1 MRKALPITVIFLL
14 LTLSMT
20 PFATAQQ
27 AKANIITNQTTEA
40 LYVVSST
47 KYGAED
53 DIPDGYRTSGW
64 KTIAA
69 GQQKTFWAYDPH
81 KIYFLILKGPQPI
94 KPQPATGTF
103 AFWINRNAH
112 FDIVTREAINAAITR
127 DQLIYS
133 TQGTSVLTH
142 SDGFM
147 RYNNGSQITVTDAW
161 VDVDDEMGEMDVTE
175 GVTGVQSFGWD
186 PVEVLR
192 AHTGA
197 VNALAWH
204 PMDSQRLASG
214 SSDKVVRVWH
224 FAEISTSVPLIGHT
238 GEVLDVAWNPD
249 GTELDSAGSD
259 GTIRTW
265 DPRTGFIRI
274 RAKKTYPIVAMSWKG
289 SFQFFTTEPEE
300 TSLDLSWDTQHAV
313 VGLTDNTIQVFS
325 VEPINYLRT
334 LRGHTGSVNAVA
346 WSPDDTRIV
355 SGSDDRTV
363 AVWDPQTGTL
373 LKTLRGHTGA
383 VNTVAWS
390 PDGTRVVSGSDD
402 GTVRI
407 WDAEV
412 GELLEILREHT
423 GVVNAVAWS
432 PDGTRIASG
441 GADNTI
447 WMWESPE
454 DADMMSDG
462 DAEDASQPVHIPD
475 TTLRAEIEKALG
487 KNPGDT
493 ITHADMLTLTTFR
506 TIGPGTEDLT
516 GLEAAENLTE
526 LYLQWNA
533 ISDISALSGLT
544 KLKLLDLGNN
554 NISDISALSGLTNL
568 TGLSLWGNAISDISV
583 LSGLTNLDWLDL
595 LTNTIS
601 DISALSGLTKL
612 EWLRLDK
619 NRISDF
625 SPIAGLIPNLNHYSN
640 ANQQVPNAPVDIP
653 DAALRAE
660 IEVGL
665 GKAQGATITATDMQ
679 ELTVLFAPERGIQDL
694 TGLEFATNLTEL
706 DLYNNHITDVSPLTG
721 LTNLTMLNLE
731 YNWIR
736 DVSPLAGLTN
746 LTMLNLAR
754 NQIRDVSPLAGLTNL
769 IDLWLDNNQISD
781 FSPIAEVIPDLAFY
795 SADNQRVIGVA
806 PNVPVNIPDANLRT
820 EIAEALGKAQ
830 GDTITATDMQKLTAL
845 FASEQGIQD
854 LTGLEFATN
863 LTTLES
869 RLNGIGDVSPLAGL
883 TNLTTLDISE
893 NQIISVSPLAGLT
906 NLMTL
911 NLSFGGIPDVLPLA
925 GLTNLTTLNLGNNW
939 RIRDVSPLA
948 GLTNLTTLNL
958 AYNEIEDVS
967 PLTRLKNLT
976 WLDISENQIISVS
989 PLAGLTNLTTLN
1001 LGNNRR
1007 IRDVSPLAGLTNLI
1021 TLNLAYNEIEDISPL
1036 TRLEDLTG
1044 LDVSSNF
1051 ISDISPLAGLTNL
1064 RELYLF
1070 YNQISDVSSLAG
1082 LTNLRELYLSH
1093 NQISNFSPIADLIP
1107 NLQKYQSGNQ
1117 NFWPVAVDPEAPVAI
1132 PDPVL
1137 RTVIENELGKS
1148 AGAVIT
1154 QAEMATLTSF
1164 NFDSSEVYIQDLTG
1178 LEFAVNLTK
1187 LHVKSNKI
1195 SDVSALAGLKKL
1207 MWLDLSSNLIL
1218 DVSALAGLNNLIWL
1232 DLSNNPYTY
1241 IIGSEGLDIV
1251 PIAQLQNLRHLDLA
1265 SNRISD
1271 VSPLAQLKNLSSLHL
1286 SRNEIS
1292 DISPIAA
1299 LKGLETLKLSDNAIS
1314 DVSPLTDLRNLIW
1327 LDLSQNAI
1335 WDVSPLSELTNLLLL
1350 SLSGNAI
1357 SDISPLAR
1365 LEYLKTL
1372 YISYNVI
1379 SDFSPIAH
1387 LIPNLETYEN
1397 NNQSSA
1403 VAVNPGTPVHIPDPN
1418 LRTAIK
1424 KELRKPP
1431 GTTITQAE
1439 MAKLSNLLA
1448 ANSLIRDLTGLE
1460 FAINLRSL
1468 DLSSNE
1474 ILDISALAALKNL
1487 TVLYLSNN
1495 RIWDVSPL
1503 ANLES
1508 LTDLYISYNWISDFS
1523 PIADLIPNLE
1533 TYENSDQEPLAAPE
1547 APVDIPDP
1555 VLRTAIENEL
1565 GKPPGTTITQA
1576 EMATLISVDSEKSA
1590 GIDDIA
1596 DPGIQDLTGL
1606 EFAINLQTLELD
1618 WILHIPTNTYREN
1631 RSISDVSPLA
1641 NLHNLTALDL
1651 SGNQISDVSPLAN
1664 LENLTELDLGYNDIP
1679 DTSALSSVLT
1689 SLKNLTWLRLP
1700 RLRNDTSALFSA
1712 LSDLENLKILD
1723 LSANQISD
1731 VSPLAALKNLSWL
1744 KLSYNWISDISA
1756 LADLENLTDL
1766 YLDHNRISDISSL
1779 AALKNL
1785 STLYLHHTF
1794 ILSDVSPLADLE
1806 NLSWLDLSGNR
1817 ISDVS
1822 PLADLENLRNL
1833 ALSGNRISD
1842 ISALAALKNLT
1853 RLTLNENHI
1862 LDFSPIADL
1871 IPNLNIYE
1879 NSNQISLTAAVDPE
1893 ASVHIPD
1900 PVLRTAIENELGKPQ
1915 GTTITQAEMAT
1926 LISLSPHVYVIRD
1939 LTGIEFAINLRG
1951 LYIWD
1956 NQISDVS
1963 ALRALENLEELVLT
1977 DGQLSDVSPLAAL
1990 NNLTTL
1996 RLAEN
2001 QISDVSPLAALNNLT
2016 RLNLDNNRISD
2027 VSSLTNLRNLTAL
2040 YLSHNRISD
2049 VSSLAN
2055 LHNLT
2060 ALNLSHNQILDVS
2073 PLAALNNLI
2082 TLYLSNNQI
2091 SDVSPLAALNNLT
2104 NLSLSENQISD
2115 VSPFAALNNL
2125 TALYLSKNQISDI
2138 SVLAALENLT
2148 RLHLSH
2154 NRISDVSALANLH
2167 NLTELY
2173 LSKNQISDISAL
2185 KALENLT
2192 SVDVAL
2198 VPFCLTLDPP
2208 GPSGNDLPEGVYG
2221 LVVLVPTIWTK
2232 ADTIYEESLSDG
2244 VVLTVKFLNG
2254 TEDDQGEVEKYASL
2268 WEAHGAVRFEFTTTG
2283 TSDIIVDF
2291 YSGRNEAVVGSPGR
2305 HDAREG
2311 KPTMWLTDI
2320 TQRTIL
2326 HEFGHA
2332 LGFAHE
2338 HETPAESDLD
2348 LNKILE
2354 EARSGYVEE
2363 GLSEEKILEKLESN
2377 YERLNADSSTNFSD
2391 FDPESVMLYGNLP
2404 LKNGG
2409 RTKYNHELSDLDK
2422 LYMGLF
2428 YPKSD
2433 PSISSIRVHG
2443 IRDGESI
2450 RTGATRPLE
2459 VTVHASDGSRI
2470 SGKAVAFSFFH
2481 PEDGGRFA
2489 SAAFAH
2495 TLVHTDQSGG
2505 AAKTKVTFTGQ
2516 NDYVIISV
2524 KVAGSDLK
2532 KDLKIYVKGKPP
2544 VAMTQE
2550 FNFREDA
2557 KHELWGSKRDWVETI
2572 YVKPP
2577 IDGARVTITRVD
2589 MSAREVD
2596 RGRYKWWNPLCLCW
2610 KYGPWGTA
2618 GVYAGKTEKHNSTV
2632 SWDPSLVNIH
2642 GWVEDGLYQ
2651 HASVEVTGTIYYE
2664 YVAAAPSAWAEVP
2677 QETSLLPNYPN
2688 PFNPET
2694 WIPYHLA
2701 EPADVTLTIYAVN
2714 GQVVRRLDLGYQ
2726 AAGFYRSRARAAY
2739 WDGRNAVGERVASG
2753 LYFYTLTAG
2762 EFAATRKLLI
2772 RK

>member
-1 MRKALPITVIFLL
+1 
-14 LTLSMT
+14 MT
-20 PFATAQQ
+20 QFAIAQE
-27 AKANIITNQTTEA
+27 AKANIITNQTAET

-53 DIPDGYRTSGW
+53 DIPEGYRTSGW
-64 KTIAA
+64 QTIAA

-81 KIYFLILKGPQPI
+81 KIYFQIFKGSNRI
-94 KPQPATGTF
+94 KPQQATETF

-112 FDIVTREAINAAITR
+112 FDVVTREAINAAITR
-127 DQLIYS
+127 DQLVYS
-133 TQGTSVLTH
+133 TQGTGVLTR

-147 RYNNGSQITVTDAW
+147 QYNNGSRITVTEAW
-161 VDVDDEMGEMDVTE
+161 V
-175 GVTGVQSFGWD
+175 
-186 PVEVLR
+186 PVLSK
-192 AHTGA
+192 AAPDTA
-197 VNALAWH
+197 VNI
-204 PMDSQRLASG
+204 P
-214 SSDKVVRVWH
+214 
-224 FAEISTSVPLIGHT
+224 
-238 GEVLDVAWNPD
+238 
-249 GTELDSAGSD
+249 
-259 GTIRTW
+259 
-265 DPRTGFIRI
+265 
-274 RAKKTYPIVAMSWKG
+274 
-289 SFQFFTTEPEE
+289 EP
-300 TSLDLSWDTQHAV
+300 
-313 VGLTDNTIQVFS
+313 
-325 VEPINYLRT
+325 
-334 LRGHTGSVNAVA
+334 
-346 WSPDDTRIV
+346 
-355 SGSDDRTV
+355 
-363 AVWDPQTGTL
+363 
-373 LKTLRGHTGA
+373 
-383 VNTVAWS
+383 
-390 PDGTRVVSGSDD
+390 
-402 GTVRI
+402 
-407 WDAEV
+407 
-412 GELLEILREHT
+412 
-423 GVVNAVAWS
+423 
-432 PDGTRIASG
+432 
-441 GADNTI
+441 
-447 WMWESPE
+447 
-454 DADMMSDG
+454 
-462 DAEDASQPVHIPD
+462 
-475 TTLRAEIEKALG
+475 
-487 KNPGDT
+487 
-493 ITHADMLTLTTFR
+493 
-506 TIGPGTEDLT
+506 
-516 GLEAAENLTE
+516 
-526 LYLQWNA
+526 
-533 ISDISALSGLT
+533 
-544 KLKLLDLGNN
+544 
-554 NISDISALSGLTNL
+554 
-568 TGLSLWGNAISDISV
+568 
-583 LSGLTNLDWLDL
+583 
-595 LTNTIS
+595 
-601 DISALSGLTKL
+601 
-612 EWLRLDK
+612 
-619 NRISDF
+619 
-625 SPIAGLIPNLNHYSN
+625 
-640 ANQQVPNAPVDIP
+640 
-653 DAALRAE
+653 ALRAE
-660 IEVGL
+660 IEVAL
-665 GKAQGATITATDMQ
+665 GKAQGDTITAADMQ
-679 ELTVLFAPERGIQDL
+679 ELTGLFAPEQGIQDL

-706 DLYNNHITDVSPLTG
+706 DLYNNHITDVSPLAD

-736 DVSPLAGLTN
+736 DVSPLADLTN

-795 SADNQRVIGVA
+795 SADNQRVVNVA

-820 EIAEALGKAQ
+820 VIVEALGKAQ
-830 GDTITATDMQKLTAL
+830 GDTITATDMQKLTGL

-863 LTTLES
+863 LTTLN
-869 RLNGIGDVSPLAGL
+869 LTYNLIPDVSPLTGL
-883 TNLTTLDISE
+883 INLTWLDISE
-893 NQIISVSPLAGLT
+893 NQIISVSPLTGLT
-906 NLMTL
+906 NLTTL

-925 GLTNLTTLNLGNNW
+925 GLTNLTTLNLGTN

-958 AYNEIEDVS
+958 AANEIGDVA
-967 PLTRLKNLT
+967 PLSRLENLT

-1001 LGNNRR
+1001 LTYNQIPDVSLLTGLTNLTTLNLGSNL
-1007 IRDVSPLAGLTNLI
+1007 IRDVSPLTGLTNLT
-1021 TLNLAYNEIEDISPL
+1021 TLNLAFNEIENVSPL
-1036 TRLEDLTG
+1036 SRLEDLTE
-1044 LDVSSNF
+1044 LDLTGNF
-1051 ISDISPLAGLTNL
+1051 
-1064 RELYLF
+1064 
-1070 YNQISDVSSLAG
+1070 ISDVSSLAG
-1082 LTNLRELYLSH
+1082 LTHLRELYLSY
-1093 NQISNFSPIADLIP
+1093 NQISDFSPIAHLIP
-1107 NLQKYQSGNQ
+1107 NLQKYHSGNQ

-1137 RTVIENELGKS
+1137 RTAIENELGKA
-1148 AGAVIT
+1148 AGARIT
-1154 QAEMATLTSF
+1154 QEEMATLTSF

-1195 SDVSALAGLKKL
+1195 SDVSALAELKKL

-1232 DLSNNPYTY
+1232 DLSYNPYTY
-1241 IIGSEGLDIV
+1241 IVGSEGLDIV
-1251 PIAQLQNLRHLDLA
+1251 PIAQLQNLRHLDLSA
-1265 SNRISD
+1265 NRISD
-1271 VSPLAQLKNLSSLHL
+1271 VVPIAQLKNLSSLDL
-1286 SRNEIS
+1286 SRNAIS

-1299 LKGLETLKLSDNAIS
+1299 LKGLETLKLFDNAIS
-1314 DVSPLTDLRNLIW
+1314 DVSPLADLKNLTS
-1327 LDLSQNAI
+1327 LALGQNAI
-1335 WDVSPLSELTNLLLL
+1335 WDVSPLSELTNLLFL
-1350 SLSGNAI
+1350 SLFNNAI

-1372 YISYNVI
+1372 YISYNLI

-1403 VAVNPGTPVHIPDPN
+1403 VVANQGAPVHIPDPN

-1424 KELRKPP
+1424 NELGKPP
-1431 GTTITQAE
+1431 GTPITQAE

-1468 DLSSNE
+1468 ELSSNE

-1503 ANLES
+1503 ADLES
-1508 LTDLYISYNWISDFS
+1508 LTDLYLSYNWISDFS

-1547 APVDIPDP
+1547 APVQIPDP
-1555 VLRTAIENEL
+1555 VLRTAIEKKL
-1565 GKPPGTTITQA
+1565 GKPPGTPITQA
-1576 EMATLISVDSEKSA
+1576 EMATLISFDSEKSA

-1651 SGNQISDVSPLAN
+1651 SSNQISDVSPLAALNNLTTLRLSGNQISDVSPLAN
-1664 LENLTELDLGYNDIP
+1664 LENLTELDLGYNDIQ

-1689 SLKNLTWLRLP
+1689 NLKNLTWLSLP

-1712 LSDLENLKILD
+1712 LSDLHNLADLD
-1723 LSANQISD
+1723 LSRNRISD
-1731 VSPLAALKNLSWL
+1731 VSALAALKNLWSL
-1744 KLSYNWISDISA
+1744 RLSYNQISDISP
-1756 LADLENLTDL
+1756 LADLENLSSLDL
-1766 YLDHNRISDISSL
+1766 SYNQISDISPL
-1779 AALKNL
+1779 ADLENL
-1785 STLYLHHTF
+1785 RTLYLHYNF
-1794 ILSDVSPLADLE
+1794 ILSDVSPLADLK

-1842 ISALAALKNLT
+1842 VSALAPLKNLT

-1879 NSNQISLTAAVDPE
+1879 NSNQTSLTAAVDPE
-1893 ASVHIPD
+1893 ASVQIPD
-1900 PVLRTAIENELGKPQ
+1900 PVLRTAIENELGKPP
-1915 GTTITQAEMAT
+1915 GTPITQAEMAT
-1926 LISLSPHVYVIRD
+1926 LISLTPSVIRD

-1951 LYIWD
+1951 LYLWD

-1963 ALRALENLEELVLT
+1963 ALRALENLEGLVLT
-1977 DGQLSDVSPLAAL
+1977 GGQLSDVSPLATL

-2001 QISDVSPLAALNNLT
+2001 QISDVSPLATLNNLT
-2016 RLNLDNNRISD
+2016 WLNLDNNRISD
-2027 VSSLTNLRNLTAL
+2027 VSSLTNLHNLTEL
-2040 YLSHNRISD
+2040 YLSNNRISD
-2049 VSSLAN
+2049 VAPLAN
-2055 LHNLT
+2055 LHSLT
-2060 ALNLSHNQILDVS
+2060 ALN
-2073 PLAALNNLI
+2073 
-2082 TLYLSNNQI
+2082 LSNNQI
-2091 SDVSPLAALNNLT
+2091 SDVSPLADLEKLTALILHNNRISGVAPLANLENLT
-2104 NLSLSENQISD
+2104 HLSLSENQISD
-2115 VSPFAALNNL
+2115 VSPFTALNNL

-2167 NLTELY
+2167 NLIELYLSENQISDVSALANLHNLTELY
-2173 LSKNQISDISAL
+2173 LSENQISDVSAL

-2208 GPSGNDLPEGVYG
+2208 GANNNLPEGVYG

-2244 VVLTVKFLNG
+2244 VVLTVKFMNG
-2254 TEDDQGEVEKYASL
+2254 TEDDQNLVEETVPL
-2268 WEAHGAVRFEFTTTG
+2268 WEKHGAVRFEFTTTE
-2283 TSDIIVDF
+2283 TSDVNIHF
-2291 YSGRNEAVVGSPGR
+2291 YSGRNRAKLGSSGLD
-2305 HDAREG
+2305 DAREG
-2311 KPTMWLTDI
+2311 KPTMWLTKI
-2320 TQRTIL
+2320 TQRVIL

-2332 LGFAHE
+2332 LGFTHE
-2338 HETPAESDLD
+2338 HKTPAESDLD
-2348 LNKILE
+2348 LTAILDD
-2354 EARSGYVEE
+2354 ARAEYEKDSS
-2363 GLSEEKILEKLESN
+2363 LSEEEVNQLLEDN
-2377 YERLNADSSTNFSD
+2377 YERLNAEPSTNFSE
-2391 FDPESVMLYGNLP
+2391 FDPESIMLYGNLP

-2409 RTKYNHELSDLDK
+2409 KTEYNDDLSDLDK
-2422 LYMGLF
+2422 KYMGIF
-2428 YPKSD
+2428 YPKPD
-2433 PSISSIRVHG
+2433 PLISSIRVHG

-2450 RTGATRPLE
+2450 ETGTTRSLE
-2459 VTVHASDGSRI
+2459 VSVRASDGSRI
-2470 SGKAVAFSFFH
+2470 PDKAVAFSFSH
-2481 PEDGGRFA
+2481 AEDGGRFA
-2489 SAAFAH
+2489 SAAFTHTLAH
-2495 TLVHTDQSGG
+2495 TNQSGG

-2524 KVAGSDLK
+2524 KAAGSELK

-2550 FNFREDA
+2550 INFREDA
-2557 KHELWGSKRDWVETI
+2557 KHELWGSKRDWFKYIAVE
-2572 YVKPP
+2572 PP
-2577 IDGARVTITRVD
+2577 IDGARVTITKVD
-2589 MSAREVD
+2589 VSAKEVD
-2596 RGRYKWWNPLCLCW
+2596 RGRYKWWNLLCLCW
-2610 KYGPWGTA
+2610 EYGPWGTA
-2618 GVYAGKTEKHNSTV
+2618 GVYEDKTEKNNSTV
-2632 SWDPSLVNIH
+2632 SWNSSSVHIH

-2664 YVAAAPSAWAEVP
+2664 YVAAAPSAWAELP

-2701 EPADVTLTIYAVN
+2701 APANVTLTIYAIN

-2726 AAGFYRSRARAAY
+2726 AAGFYQSKARAAY
-2739 WDGRNAVGERVASG
+2739 WDGRNAVGERIASG

-2762 EFAATRKLLI
+2762 DFAATRKMLI